1 MRNEPPAAFT
11 GPPAGGPVA
20 TSQEYDPLRLCIY
33 TTIGLISWIIT
44 PALTVAIFGTIGVVG
59 YVVARRRGLAK
70 SRCKLGDTR
79 LVVAYLAI
87 ATALGAA
94 ATVMRVIDLV
104 G

>member
-11 GPPAGGPVA
+11 GPPPAVPVPE
-20 TSQEYDPLRLCIY
+20 THQYDPLRLCVY
-33 TTIGLISWIIT
+33 TTIGLIAWIIT

-59 YVVARRRGLAK
+59 YIVARRRGLAK

-79 LVVAYLAI
+79 LVIAYLAVV
-87 ATALGAA
+87 ATLGAA
-94 ATVMRVIDLV
+94 ATVLRVIDLL